1 MGGPSLRRALGIVG
15 PVAAALLWA
24 GALAAQTTVISGRV
38 MTQAQQ
44 PLAGASVGIPELGV
58 GTVTSADGR
67 FTFTVDA
74 SRARGQPVNVMVRF
88 LGYKPKRMPITIT
101 PGRIEHD
108 FVLERDILQLEQ
120 VVVTGTSEATSQKK
134 TPFSVGVVDNTQ
146 IKEVPSTS
154 PIGALQG
161 KLPGASV
168 ITTYGQPGSE
178 PSIRLRSA
186 TSLTGRQDPLFI
198 VDGVITRNGLADI
211 NSEDIER
218 VEVIKGAAASSLYG
232 SDAANGVIQIFTKR
246 GSNLA
251 ESQTNVTVRNEVGV
265 SQLPHIIGHNMRHN
279 FRLADPNNP
288 SAGLDVSGGSRTEE
302 ADLIIDNSYPVYY
315 DQFRKVY
322 RPGQKLTNYVSVGQ
336 RR

>member
-1 MGGPSLRRALGIVG
+1 MGGPSLRKALGIVW
-15 PVAAALLWA
+15 PVVAALLWA
-24 GALAAQTTVISGRV
+24 RALTAQTTVISGRV

-58 GTVTSADGR
+58 GTVTSTDGR
-67 FTFTVDA
+67 YTFTVDA

-146 IKEVPSTS
+146 IKEVPSPS

-186 TSLTGRQDPLFI
+186 TSLTGRHPERPRRHQLGRHRARRGHQGSCRQFALRLGRGERGHPDLHQARIQPGR
-198 VDGVITRNGLADI
+198 VTDQRDGA
-211 NSEDIER
+211 
-218 VEVIKGAAASSLYG
+218 K
-232 SDAANGVIQIFTKR
+232 
-246 GSNLA
+246 
-251 ESQTNVTVRNEVGV
+251 
-265 SQLPHIIGHNMRHN
+265 
-279 FRLADPNNP
+279 
-288 SAGLDVSGGSRTEE
+288 
-302 ADLIIDNSYPVYY
+302 
-315 DQFRKVY
+315 
-322 RPGQKLTNYVSVGQ
+322 
-336 RR
+336 